1 VPGVGVV
8 GVARVRTML
17 VWCAAAMCVRDI
29 VVLVIVHRWTSISVS
44 DVTLLDSVQSTPDAE
59 PGARMSRFRAG

>member
-8 GVARVRTML
+8 VVTLVRTVL
-17 VWCAAAMCVRDI
+17 VWRVAATSVRDI